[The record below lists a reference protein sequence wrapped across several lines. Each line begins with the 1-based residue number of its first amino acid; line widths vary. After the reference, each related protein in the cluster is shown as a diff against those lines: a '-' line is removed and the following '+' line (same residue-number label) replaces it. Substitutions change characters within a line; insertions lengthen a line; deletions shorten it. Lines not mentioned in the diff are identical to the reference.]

1 MTGFQSKRAMA
12 QERLA
17 ILESPSPGVSDMIR
31 VEQLEQQMNDMTFD
45 REEAEQFLVDDDF
58 EYIMQTDNGLELLR
72 DYLALG
78 FKGYMNFTDEE
89 LVAEINERKQMK
101 ELT

>member
-1 MTGFQSKRAMA
+1 MTGFESKKAA
-12 QERLA
+12 AEA
-17 ILESPSPGVSDMIR
+17 KA
-31 VEQLEQQMNDMTFD
+31 FD

-89 LVAEINERKQMK
+89 LLTEIKERNQMK
-101 ELT
+101 EYT

>member
-1 MTGFQSKRAMA
+1 MTGFQSKKAA
-12 QERLA
+12 AEA
-17 ILESPSPGVSDMIR
+17 KA
-31 VEQLEQQMNDMTFD
+31 FD
-45 REEAEQFLVDDDF
+45 RDEAEQFLVDDDF

-89 LVAEINERKQMK
+89 LLAEIKERNQMK
-101 ELT
+101 EYT